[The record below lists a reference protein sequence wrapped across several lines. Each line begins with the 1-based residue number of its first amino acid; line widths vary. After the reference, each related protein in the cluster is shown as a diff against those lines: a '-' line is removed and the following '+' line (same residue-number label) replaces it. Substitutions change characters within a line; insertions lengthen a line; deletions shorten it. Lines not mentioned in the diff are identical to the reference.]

1 MSPITDEPDSL
12 TTGEPMTPTPIPAC
26 GLRRVEHWVF
36 DLDNTLYPAHSGV
49 FAQMNRRMTGFIAT
63 LLDLDEAGAFKVQK
77 DYFHRYGTTMRGLM
91 TEHGVDPHV
100 FMDYVHDLDHSV
112 IVPAPD
118 LDAALAALEGRKV
131 VFTNGS
137 HSHAE
142 KVLERLGIARH
153 FEGIFD
159 IEAGLFVPKPAPE
172 TYQSMLGR
180 FALDARVSAMVE
192 DSARNLVPADAIGMT
207 TVLVRDLEHGHFDGQ
222 DDWTHCHHI
231 TDDLQQWLGGLV
243 AARKAGA

>member
-1 MSPITDEPDSL
+1 
-12 TTGEPMTPTPIPAC
+12 MTPTPVPPC

-63 LLDLDEAGAFKVQK
+63 RLDLDQAEAFTVQK
-77 DYFHRYGTTMRGLM
+77 DYFRRYGTTMRGLM

-112 IVPAPD
+112 IAAAPD
-118 LDAALAALEGRKV
+118 LDAALDGLEGRKV

-137 HSHAE
+137 LSHAE
-142 KVLERLGIARH
+142 RVLDRLGIARH

-172 TYQSMLGR
+172 PYQAMLGR
-180 FALDARVSAMVE
+180 FGLDARVSAMVE

-207 TVLVRDLEHGHFDGQ
+207 TVLVRDLDHGHFDGQ
-222 DDWTHCHHI
+222 DDWAHCHHI
-231 TDDLQQWLGGLV
+231 TDDLQQWLGELV
-243 AARKAGA
+243 AARRAAVPARLGTAARTAGA